1 MTVEV
6 AHDDFACALV
16 WVVLPVGRAVLV
28 SFHRIGLSTACLPV
42 GEYRGM
48 EAVDDFLNQA
58 WDLKALK
65 YVFLAVLAIEYL
77 VERVVLSCIAV
88 LLEYAQLVFL
98 SVNSQQLLRMPLL
111 LLVW

>member
-1 MTVEV
+1 
-6 AHDDFACALV
+6 
-16 WVVLPVGRAVLV
+16 
-28 SFHRIGLSTACLPV
+28 
-42 GEYRGM
+42 M